1 MTTYEKIIYFCN
13 EKCITKT
20 QLERDCGFSQN
31 SVNKWKNSMPTQSRL
46 AKIASYFDIPV
57 SALMPDPDNA
67 PGGFQIERTI
77 VFPVIGTIAAGY
89 DSVASEIPNGQHIEI
104 PASMLRGRSKD
115 EYFVLQVK
123 GDSMYPKFLEG
134 DNLLC
139 LRTDSVDPGSI
150 AVVLYD
156 GEEAT
161 VKKVNYVQGEDWLE
175 LVPNNP
181 EYVTKRISG
190 EALNQCRILG
200 KVIKLIR
207 DI

>member
-1 MTTYEKIIYFCN
+1 
-13 EKCITKT
+13 
-20 QLERDCGFSQN
+20 
-31 SVNKWKNSMPTQSRL
+31 
-46 AKIASYFDIPV
+46 
-57 SALMPDPDNA
+57 
-67 PGGFQIERTI
+67 
-77 VFPVIGTIAAGY
+77 
-89 DSVASEIPNGQHIEI
+89 
-104 PASMLRGRSKD
+104 
-115 EYFVLQVK
+115 
-123 GDSMYPKFLEG
+123 MYPKFLEG

-175 LVPNNP
+175 LIPNNP

>member
-1 MTTYEKIIYFCN
+1 M
-13 EKCITKT
+13 
-20 QLERDCGFSQN
+20 
-31 SVNKWKNSMPTQSRL
+31 
-46 AKIASYFDIPV
+46 
-57 SALMPDPDNA
+57 
-67 PGGFQIERTI
+67 ERTI

-175 LVPNNP
+175 LIPNNP
-181 EYVTKRISG
+181 EYKTKRISG
-190 EALNQCRILG
+190 EELNQCRILG